1 MAVRRKAVRHKAMHE
16 IFPAND
22 KLEYLLREYVCHMDT
37 EMSKSPGGPNP
48 GQSKKFILCI
58 AVTFF
63 IILPSLAI
71 SAFAYDF
78 VGTVEKISEPN
89 GMIVNVTQPGTY
101 GLQAKVEVLLD
112 KPLSTL
118 SSFMG
123 KELQFDILG
132 HDILGRPVCDAYLA
146 GTNIR
151 DVSYCQ
157 LNPVDC
163 NYARHSRDYY
173 RYYDYAW
180 EGRVYEWP
188 EGYIVTT
195 PCQGDCPPNFP
206 NPYPYPWLSLV

>member
-1 MAVRRKAVRHKAMHE
+1 
-16 IFPAND
+16 
-22 KLEYLLREYVCHMDT
+22 MDT

-58 AVTFF
+58 AVAFF

-163 NYARHSRDYY
+163 SYARHSRDYY

-195 PCQGDCPPNFP
+195 PCHGDCPPNFP